1 MLGNWSFG
9 DYFKKGAIDFAWE
22 LLTQVYGLDPSRL
35 WESVA
40 RIHCRYATYFEGS
53 EADGVECDT
62 EAYEIWKTHLPEDHI
77 LKGNKKVWLF
87 GGIDKRITSGKWAK
101 WVPVVRVFDVIIS
114 WYIGSE
120 IHYDRIGGR
129 NAASLVNKDD
139 PNVIEIW
146 NLVFMQFSRDASGTL
161 HLLPAKHVD
170 TGMGFERITSILQN
184 KMSNYDTDI
193 FSPIFEAIHQVAG
206 VEGYTGLVAG
216 QNGVDK
222 MNEQAKKDMA

>member
-1 MLGNWSFG
+1 M
-9 DYFKKGAIDFAWE
+9 
-22 LLTQVYGLDPSRL
+22 
-35 WESVA
+35 
-40 RIHCRYATYFEGS
+40 
-53 EADGVECDT
+53 
-62 EAYEIWKTHLPEDHI
+62 
-77 LKGNKKVWLF
+77 
-87 GGIDKRITSGKWAK
+87 
-101 WVPVVRVFDVIIS
+101 
-114 WYIGSE
+114 
-120 IHYDRIGGR
+120 
-129 NAASLVNKDD
+129 NKDD

-146 NLVFMQFSRDASGTL
+146 NLVFMQFSRDASGAL

-222 MNEQAKKDMA
+222 TDEQAKKDMA